1 MEFAYDLSGNSTPF
15 IKKYQVAASNTVLGV
30 PYLQNAGSGGTG
42 IVLGTTTGAANALGV
57 NVDTAGTYV
66 TAQQT
71 DNSDTQ
77 RLTSVIVNP
86 HAVYRALLSGG
97 TTAGTALTLY
107 TATSGGSD
115 GLTVVMDSSVASPD
129 MDETYFFC
137 LSGTNAGRKRKCTS
151 TSSTTATFIVAWQFD
166 AVAGD
171 TFISCG
177 FTPTQTEALTLTTD
191 LTGVN
196 AALAPTGAAYN
207 CVEAI
212 FESRTTS
219 YGLIQFGDHCFSG
232 RPT

>member
-1 MEFAYDLSGNSTPF
+1 MDFAYDLSGGSTAF
-15 IKKYQVAASNTVLGV
+15 IKKYQVAASNSVLGV

-42 IVLGTTTGAANALGV
+42 VVLATTTGAANAVGV
-57 NVDTAGTYV
+57 NVDAAGTYV

-71 DNSDTQ
+71 DNADTQ
-77 RLTSVIVNP
+77 RLTSIIVNP

-97 TTAGTALTLY
+97 TTAGTALVLY
-107 TATSGGSD
+107 TADSGGSD
-115 GLTVVMDSSVASPD
+115 GLTVVMDVSVASPD

-137 LSGTNAGRKRKCTS
+137 LSGTNAGKKRKCTG
-151 TSSTTATFIVAWQFD
+151 TSSVTATFIVAWPID

-177 FTPTQTEALTLTTD
+177 FTPTQTEALTLTAD

-196 AALAPTGAAYN
+196 AALAPTGAAFN
-207 CVEAI
+207 CIEAV
-212 FESRTTS
+212 FDSRTSS
-219 YGLIQFGDHCFSG
+219 YGLITLGDHCFAG